1 MEAGYR
7 TGAGAAIGVRSS
19 RIGRRRAGIGATKAD
34 TDATSEDVSRAHFP
48 YAGRKLHNGT
58 AMSLKPE
65 HRQTIWLVITTWTLS
80 GILYLIPYHIFSG
93 ASTYVLVSVINIC
106 VMGILLSWGVY
117 WTVRRTRQRNMAVR
131 LAAMGVAVCLAS
143 AMLALIDAATGEWIG
158 RLVVSKQMSA
168 PFGLRATNNFIALIW
183 QFALLGAAF
192 TVIEANK
199 LTREREF
206 ELAVARETASRAE
219 AAASAASLAA
229 LRYQLN
235 PHFLFN
241 TLNAIS
247 SLIVT
252 REYATAD
259 AMLAKLSEFLR
270 ATLSSEP
277 DALLPLEDELA
288 TLQHYLEIESVRFGE
303 RLAVEFVCPPSL
315 NAALV
320 PSFLLQ
326 PLIENA
332 IKYALAPSAVPVTIR
347 VEAAR
352 EGDTLVVTVEDDG
365 NGQEKDM
372 RPGTGVGIAN
382 VRQRLEALYGAAGS
396 LRTEKRARGFV
407 AVARLPFNTHVEGA
421 AT

>member
-1 MEAGYR
+1 M
-7 TGAGAAIGVRSS
+7 
-19 RIGRRRAGIGATKAD
+19 
-34 TDATSEDVSRAHFP
+34 P
-48 YAGRKLHNGT
+48 
-58 AMSLKPE
+58 LKPE
-65 HRQTIWLVITTWTLS
+65 HRQTISLVIATWTLS
-80 GILYLIPYHIFSG
+80 GVLYLIPYHIFSG
-93 ASTYVLVSVINIC
+93 ASTYVIVSVTNIC
-106 VMGILLSWGVY
+106 VMGTLLSWGVY
-117 WTVRRTRQRNMAVR
+117 WTVRKTRHRNMAVR
-131 LAAMGVAVCLAS
+131 LAAMGAAVCLAS
-143 AMLALIDAATGEWIG
+143 GMLALIDAASGEWIG
-158 RLVVSKQMSA
+158 RLVVSSQMAA

-199 LTREREF
+199 LTREREL
-206 ELAVARETASRAE
+206 ELAVAREAASRAE

-252 REYATAD
+252 KEYRTAD

-303 RLAVEFVCPPSL
+303 RLAVEFVCPPAL
-315 NAALV
+315 NSALV
-320 PSFLLQ
+320 PGFLLQ

-347 VEAAR
+347 VEASS
-352 EGDTLVVTVEDDG
+352 DDDMLLVSVEDDG
-365 NGQEKDM
+365 TGQEKDA

-382 VRQRLEALYGAAGS
+382 VRQRLETLYGTKGS
-396 LRTEKRARGFV
+396 LETLKRERGFL
-407 AVARLPFNTHVEGA
+407 AIARLPLERRSDELA
-421 AT
+421 A

>member
-1 MEAGYR
+1 MQ
-7 TGAGAAIGVRSS
+7 
-19 RIGRRRAGIGATKAD
+19 
-34 TDATSEDVSRAHFP
+34 
-48 YAGRKLHNGT
+48 
-58 AMSLKPE
+58 LKPE
-65 HRQTIWLVITTWTLS
+65 HRQTIALVLATWILS
-80 GILYLIPYHIFSG
+80 GVLYLIPYHLFSG
-93 ASTYVLVSVINIC
+93 ASTYVTVSVINIC
-106 VMGILLSWGVY
+106 VMGALLSWGVY
-117 WTVRRTRQRNMAVR
+117 WTVRKTRRRNVAVR
-131 LAAMGVAVCLAS
+131 LTAMGAAVCLA
-143 AMLALIDAATGEWIG
+143 AAILALIDAATGEWIG
-158 RLVVSKQMSA
+158 RLVVSQQMSA

-192 TVIEANK
+192 SVIEANK
-199 LTREREF
+199 LTREREL
-206 ELAVARETASRAE
+206 ELAVAREAASRAE

-252 REYATAD
+252 KDYQTAD

-270 ATLSSEP
+270 ATLSSDP

-303 RLAVEFVCPPSL
+303 RLAVEFICPPAL
-315 NAALV
+315 NSALV

-347 VEAAR
+347 VEASND
-352 EGDTLVVTVEDDG
+352 GDTLIVAVEDDG
-365 NGQEKDM
+365 VGQEKH
-372 RPGTGVGIAN
+372 RTPGTGVGIAN
-382 VRQRLEALYGAAGS
+382 VRQRLETLYGAKGS
-396 LRTEKRARGFV
+396 LETRKRERGFV
-407 AVARLPFNTHVEGA
+407 AVARLPLDRRVDA
-421 AT
+421 VA

>member
-1 MEAGYR
+1 M
-7 TGAGAAIGVRSS
+7 
-19 RIGRRRAGIGATKAD
+19 
-34 TDATSEDVSRAHFP
+34 P
-48 YAGRKLHNGT
+48 
-58 AMSLKPE
+58 LKPE
-65 HRQTIWLVITTWTLS
+65 HRQTISLVIATWTLS
-80 GILYLIPYHIFSG
+80 GVLYLLPYHIFSG
-93 ASTYVLVSVINIC
+93 ASTYVIVSVTNIC
-106 VMGILLSWGVY
+106 VMGTLLSWGVY
-117 WTVRRTRQRNMAVR
+117 WTVRKTRHRNMAVR
-131 LAAMGVAVCLAS
+131 LAAMGASVCLAS
-143 AMLALIDAATGEWIG
+143 GMLALIDAASGEWIG
-158 RLVVSKQMSA
+158 RLVVSSQMAA

-192 TVIEANK
+192 SVIEANK
-199 LTREREF
+199 LTREREL
-206 ELAVARETASRAE
+206 ELAVAREAASRAE

-252 REYATAD
+252 KEYRTAD

-270 ATLSSEP
+270 AALSSEP

-303 RLAVEFVCPPSL
+303 RLAVEFVCPPAL
-315 NAALV
+315 NSALV
-320 PSFLLQ
+320 PGFLLQ

-347 VEAAR
+347 VEASS
-352 EGDTLVVTVEDDG
+352 DDDMLLVSVEDDG
-365 NGQEKDM
+365 AGQEKDA

-382 VRQRLEALYGAAGS
+382 VRQRLETLYGSRGS
-396 LRTEKRARGFV
+396 LETLKRERGFL
-407 AVARLPFNTHVEGA
+407 AIARLPLERRSDELA
-421 AT
+421 A

>member
-1 MEAGYR
+1 METAYGR
-7 TGAGAAIGVRSS
+7 DFRASIGLRSS
-19 RIGRRRAGIGATKAD
+19 RIGHRRAWIAATKAD
-34 TDATSEDVSRAHFP
+34 ADATSEDVSLAHFP

-58 AMSLKPE
+58 TMSLKPE
-65 HRQTIWLVITTWTLS
+65 HRQTISLVIATWTLS
-80 GILYLIPYHIFSG
+80 GVLYIIPYHIFSG
-93 ASTYVLVSVINIC
+93 ASTYVTVSVVNIC
-106 VMGILLSWGVY
+106 VMGMLLSWAVY
-117 WTVRRTRQRNMAVR
+117 WAVRRTRHRNMAVR
-131 LAAMGVAVCLAS
+131 LAAMGAAVCLAS
-143 AMLALIDAATGEWIG
+143 GMLALIDAATGEWIG
-158 RLVVSKQMSA
+158 RLVVSKQMAA
-168 PFGLRATNNFIALIW
+168 PFGLRATNNFIALVW

-199 LTREREF
+199 LTREREL
-206 ELAVARETASRAE
+206 ELAAAREIASRAE

-303 RLAVEFVCPPSL
+303 RLAVEFVCPPTL
-315 NAALV
+315 NSALV

-347 VEAAR
+347 VEASS
-352 EGDTLVVTVEDDG
+352 EGDTLIVAVEDDG
-365 NGQEKDM
+365 VGRDKDLK
-372 RPGTGVGIAN
+372 PGTGVGIAN
-382 VRQRLEALYGAAGS
+382 VRQRLETLYGAKGT
-396 LRTEKRARGFV
+396 LETHKRARGFV
-407 AVARLPFNTHVEGA
+407 AVARLPLERHSELA
-421 AT
+421 A

>member
-1 MEAGYR
+1 M
-7 TGAGAAIGVRSS
+7 
-19 RIGRRRAGIGATKAD
+19 
-34 TDATSEDVSRAHFP
+34 P
-48 YAGRKLHNGT
+48 
-58 AMSLKPE
+58 LKPE
-65 HRQTIWLVITTWTLS
+65 HRQTIALVVATWTLS
-80 GILYLIPYHIFSG
+80 GVLYIIPYHIFSG
-93 ASTYVLVSVINIC
+93 ASTYVTVSVINIC
-106 VMGILLSWGVY
+106 VMGTLLSWAVY
-117 WTVRRTRQRNMAVR
+117 WTVRRTRRRSVAVR
-131 LAAMGVAVCLAS
+131 LAAMGLAVCLAS
-143 AMLALIDAATGEWIG
+143 GVLALIDAATGEWIG
-158 RLVVSKQMSA
+158 RLVVSPQMSA

-199 LTREREF
+199 LAREREL
-206 ELAVARETASRAE
+206 ELAVAREVASRAQ

-252 REYATAD
+252 KDYATAD

-270 ATLSSEP
+270 ATLSSDP

-303 RLAVEFVCPPSL
+303 RLAVEFISPPAL
-315 NAALV
+315 NSALV

-332 IKYALAPSAVPVTIR
+332 IKYALAPSPIPVTIR
-347 VEAAR
+347 VKAAR
-352 EGDTLVVTVEDDG
+352 ENDMLVVSVEDDG
-365 NGQEKDM
+365 TGLEKNM
-372 RPGTGVGIAN
+372 RPGTGLGIAN
-382 VRQRLEALYGAAGS
+382 VRQRLQTLYGSLGS
-396 LRTEKRARGFV
+396 LETSKREGGFI
-407 AVARLPFNTHVEGA
+407 AVTRFPLERLKGA
-421 AT
+421 PA

>member
-1 MEAGYR
+1 M
-7 TGAGAAIGVRSS
+7 
-19 RIGRRRAGIGATKAD
+19 K
-34 TDATSEDVSRAHFP
+34 
-48 YAGRKLHNGT
+48 
-58 AMSLKPE
+58 LKPE
-65 HRQTIWLVITTWTLS
+65 LRQTVALVAATWILS
-80 GILYLIPYHIFSG
+80 GVLYLIPYHLFSG
-93 ASTYVLVSVINIC
+93 ASLYVTVSVINIC
-106 VMGILLSWGVY
+106 VMGALLSGGVY
-117 WTVRRTRQRNMAVR
+117 WAVR
-131 LAAMGVAVCLAS
+131 VTRRRNAMVRLTAMGAAVTLAS
-143 AMLALIDAATGEWIG
+143 GLLALIDASTGEWIG
-158 RLVVSKQMSA
+158 RLVVSPEQSA
-168 PFGLRATNNFIALIW
+168 PFALRATNNFIALVW

-199 LTREREF
+199 LTREREL
-206 ELAVARETASRAE
+206 ELAAAREAASRAE

-252 REYATAD
+252 KEYATAD

-270 ATLSSEP
+270 ATLSAEP

-303 RLAVEFVCPPSL
+303 RLAVEFICPPEL
-315 NAALV
+315 NDALI

-332 IKYALAPSAVPVTIR
+332 IKYALAPSATPVTIK
-347 VEAAR
+347 VEASSDGNSLAI
-352 EGDTLVVTVEDDG
+352 TVEDDG
-365 NGQEKDM
+365 KGQEKDA

-382 VRQRLEALYGAAGS
+382 IRQRLQTLYGAAGS
-396 LRTEKRARGFV
+396 LETLKRDRGFL
-407 AVARLPFNTHVEGA
+407 AIARLPLQRCKDEMA
-421 AT
+421 A

>member
-1 MEAGYR
+1 M
-7 TGAGAAIGVRSS
+7 T
-19 RIGRRRAGIGATKAD
+19 
-34 TDATSEDVSRAHFP
+34 
-48 YAGRKLHNGT
+48 
-58 AMSLKPE
+58 LKPE
-65 HRQTIWLVITTWTLS
+65 HRQTIALVLATWILS
-80 GILYLIPYHIFSG
+80 GVLYLIPYHIFSG
-93 ASTYVLVSVINIC
+93 ASTYVVVSVINIC
-106 VMGILLSWGVY
+106 LMGTLLSWGVW
-117 WTVRRTRQRNMAVR
+117 WTVRRTRRRNMAVR
-131 LAAMGVAVCLAS
+131 LVAMAVAVCLAS
-143 AMLALIDAATGEWIG
+143 GTLALIDAATGEWIG

-192 TVIEANK
+192 TVIEANR
-199 LTREREF
+199 LTREREL

-303 RLAVEFVCPPSL
+303 RLAVEFVCPPTL

-332 IKYALAPSAVPVTIR
+332 IKYALAPSAEPVTIR

-352 EGDTLVVTVEDDG
+352 EGDTLVVTVADDG
-365 NGQEKDM
+365 NGQDKDM

-407 AVARLPFNTHVEGA
+407 AIARLPLATQVESA
-421 AT
+421 SA